1 MCGIIGYIGKD
12 NAKEILIDGLKRLE
26 YRGYD
31 SAGIAILSEKGI
43 EIRRKKGKIVELEK
57 ELEKAPVSGQIGI
70 GHTRWA
76 THGEPS
82 DWNAHPHLVG
92 KVALVHNGII
102 ENYLELKKELITKG
116 RKFNSETDSEVIAH
130 LIDEQLN
137 NGNSSELAI
146 RSSISRLKGAIAVVI
161 LIETEPDLIFA
172 FKRASPLIVGL
183 GKDMNIIASDIPA
196 ILPHTR
202 QIIAL
207 EDEELAVL
215 SKNYVKIKDSSGKP
229 LQREMIQVS
238 WSSAM
243 AEKAG
248 FKHFMLKEIFEQPR
262 ALTETIMGRVQL
274 EKGLVGFDEL
284 SPELENFI
292 SRARQVHITA
302 CGTAYHAGLVGKHLI
317 EQWARIPCF
326 VEIASEFRYRKPLLD
341 KETLVILVSQSGE
354 TADTLCAEEES
365 KKLGAKTLAICN
377 VLGSSLSRKADGVIY
392 TRAGPEIGVAS
403 TKAFITQLGIFY
415 LLAIYLSQ
423 QRNSLSQEERIQLLE
438 ELFKMPGMIEQTLEL
453 DPAIEEIARKYYQS
467 KIFFYIARGINCAIA
482 LEGALKL
489 KEISYIHAEGY
500 PAGELKHGPI
510 ALIDNN
516 ATLVGLVPSN
526 VLFPKIFSNLM
537 EVKAR
542 QGKVIALGNKDQEDK
557 LKEKSDELLILPR
570 VRAELE
576 PLILTPPLQLL
587 AYHIAVLNGTD
598 VDQPRNLAKSVTV
611 E

>member
-1 MCGIIGYIGKD
+1 MCGIIGYIGND
-12 NAKEILIDGLKRLE
+12 NARKILIDGLKRLE

-31 SAGIAILSEKGI
+31 SAGIALLTEKGI
-43 EIRRKKGKIVELEK
+43 EIRRKKGKIAELEK
-57 ELEKAPVSGQIGI
+57 ELEKAPVSGKIGI

-102 ENYLELKKELITKG
+102 ENYLELKKELISKG

-130 LIDEQLN
+130 LIDEELT
-137 NGNSSELAI
+137 NGNSSEQAI
-146 RSSISRLKGAIAVVI
+146 CSAISRLKGAIAVVI
-161 LIETEPDLIFA
+161 LIETEPNLIFA

-183 GKDMNIIASDIPA
+183 GEDMNIIASDIPA
-196 ILPHTR
+196 ILPHTKS
-202 QIIAL
+202 IIPL
-207 EDEELAVL
+207 EDEELAIL
-215 SKNYVKIKDSSGKP
+215 SKNQVEIKNSSGK
-229 LQREMIQVS
+229 QVKREMIQVS

-274 EKGLVGFDEL
+274 EKGLVRFDEL
-284 SPELENFI
+284 KPELVDFI
-292 SRARQVHITA
+292 SRARQIHITA
-302 CGTAYHAGLVGKHLI
+302 CGTAYHAGLVGKYLI

-354 TADTLCAEEES
+354 TADTLCAEEEAQ
-365 KKLGAKTLAICN
+365 KLGAKTLAICN

-423 QRNSLSQEERIQLLE
+423 QRNSLSQEERIKLLE
-438 ELFKMPGMIEQTLEL
+438 ELFKMPGLIEQTLEL
-453 DPAIEEIARKYYQS
+453 DPAIEKIARNHYQS

-516 ATLVGLVPSN
+516 ATVVGLVPSN
-526 VLFPKIFSNLM
+526 ALFPKIFSNLL

-557 LKEKSDELLILPR
+557 LKEKSDELLLIPK
-570 VRAELE
+570 VGAEFE
-576 PLILTPPLQLL
+576 PLVLTPPLQLL
-587 AYHIAVLNGTD
+587 AYHIAVFNGTD

>member
-137 NGNSSELAI
+137 NGNSSEQAI
-146 RSSISRLKGAIAVVI
+146 RSAISRLKGAIAVVI
-161 LIETEPDLIFA
+161 LIETEPDSIFA

-207 EDEELAVL
+207 EDEELAIL
-215 SKNYVKIKDSSGKP
+215 SKNQVKIKDSSGK
-229 LQREMIQVS
+229 LVKREMIQVS

-243 AEKAG
+243 AGKAG